1 MLINTFYEAHVPI
14 GKTAANKQAALLLSV
29 KYRIQLPDHDFVIV
43 TKHKLT
49 STVIGLREVK
59 DTTIADRKQF
69 GIQGLQLFRFSL

>member
-1 MLINTFYEAHVPI
+1 MLINTFHKAHVPI

-29 KYRIQLPDHDFVIV
+29 KYRMQLPDHDFVIV

-59 DTTIADRKQF
+59 DAPIADRKAVWYS
-69 GIQGLQLFRFSL
+69 GPTVIQV